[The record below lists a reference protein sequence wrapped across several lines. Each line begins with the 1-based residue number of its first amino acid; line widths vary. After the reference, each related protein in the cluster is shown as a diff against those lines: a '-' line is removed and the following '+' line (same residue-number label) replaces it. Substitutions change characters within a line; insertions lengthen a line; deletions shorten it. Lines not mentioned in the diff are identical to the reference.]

1 MLEGEVWLWWW
12 VRALKWS
19 ANMGTTLGNGGH
31 AEKEEE
37 FSELWSNF
45 WERLSR
51 WSVAGLGIVKTKWEE
66 TVKLKE

>member
-1 MLEGEVWLWWW
+1 MVVGEGSQV
-12 VRALKWS
+12 VSKHGHS
-19 ANMGTTLGNGGH
+19 SGNGGH
-31 AEKEEE
+31 AEKKEEI
-37 FSELWSNF
+37 SELWSNF

>member
-1 MLEGEVWLWWW
+1 MVVVVGEGSQV
-12 VRALKWS
+12 VSKHGHNS
-19 ANMGTTLGNGGH
+19 GNGGH

-51 WSVAGLGIVKTKWEE
+51 RSVAGLGIVKTKWEE